1 MLLRHYLEQG
11 VTKAALSRR
20 LGVSRRT
27 IHSWI
32 ESGQLERDLS
42 SGEAGYSPR
51 ARVAHKLDPYKE
63 LIEARLGEF
72 PRLSAQRL
80 FDEVRATGYE
90 VSMAAENVPFVATEN
105 VPLWLGSLGVAPIAV
120 G

>member
-42 SGEAGYSPR
+42 SGEADYSPLHGWR
-51 ARVAHKLDPYKE
+51 TSWTRT
-63 LIEARLGEF
+63 R
-72 PRLSAQRL
+72 S
-80 FDEVRATGYE
+80 
-90 VSMAAENVPFVATEN
+90 
-105 VPLWLGSLGVAPIAV
+105 
-120 G
+120 